1 VVIPTHVSSPLHHD
15 SLSSSTPIHATSIL
29 NDQGMLINYWRLSH
43 QVRRREE
50 EGGGEIRKR
59 E

>member
-1 VVIPTHVSSPLHHD
+1 
-15 SLSSSTPIHATSIL
+15 
-29 NDQGMLINYWRLSH
+29 MLINYWRLSH